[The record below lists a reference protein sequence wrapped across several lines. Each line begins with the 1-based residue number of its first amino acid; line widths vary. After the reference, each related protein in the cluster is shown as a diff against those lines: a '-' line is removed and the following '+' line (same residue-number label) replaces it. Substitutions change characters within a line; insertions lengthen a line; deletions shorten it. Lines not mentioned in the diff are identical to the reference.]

1 MILEETASAE
11 EVDISYNTVE
21 KVTDFRYVV
30 AKRMTDFI
38 LSLIGLIF
46 LLPIFILIA
55 LAIKLDDSKG
65 KVFFSQERIGKDG
78 VPFRMYKFRSMYSDA
93 EARLASLLEYN
104 EVRGSMFKMKN
115 DPRVTRVGRFIRKTS
130 LDELPQLVNVL
141 LGNMSLIG
149 PRPALPREV
158 TEYPDYAQ
166 QRLLVLPGISGLWQ
180 VSGRSALSFEEMIA
194 LDLEYIRSQ
203 SYWLDVKLL
212 FRTIIVVVKGD
223 NAY

>member
-21 KVTDFRYVV
+21 KVTDLRYVV